1 MKKILKIAVTILVL
15 FNTACKAGIDNNVIN
30 TDIVKVKHNG
40 VSSQIVEV
48 DESGEVI
55 ENGSDD
61 TNTINSQDTNSGKTN
76 NKSKNS
82 IDRDKS
88 NSSTDRGNQSSS
100 ENKNTSEI
108 QDFKADEQTIN
119 VTIAIDCKTILDNLD
134 DLNPGYRE
142 YLPKNGII
150 LDTISLKIKKDS
162 TVLDVL
168 KTVDQ
173 NYKLNLKTRKSPY
186 GTYIYGIGNIE
197 EKICGDTS
205 GWMYSVNGSFPGK
218 SASSYRLKEG
228 DKIKWRFTCKP
239 RDLN

>member
-61 TNTINSQDTNSGKTN
+61 TTTINSQDTNSGKTN

-108 QDFKADEQTIN
+108 QDFK
-119 VTIAIDCKTILDNLD
+119 
-134 DLNPGYRE
+134 
-142 YLPKNGII
+142 
-150 LDTISLKIKKDS
+150 
-162 TVLDVL
+162 
-168 KTVDQ
+168 
-173 NYKLNLKTRKSPY
+173 
-186 GTYIYGIGNIE
+186 IGRAH
-197 EKICGDTS
+197 
-205 GWMYSVNGSFPGK
+205 V
-218 SASSYRLKEG
+218 
-228 DKIKWRFTCKP
+228 
-239 RDLN
+239 

>member
-61 TNTINSQDTNSGKTN
+61 TTTINSQDTNSGKTN

-100 ENKNTSEI
+100 EN
-108 QDFKADEQTIN
+108 EQTIN

>member
-30 TDIVKVKHNG
+30 TNIVKVKHNG

-61 TNTINSQDTNSGKTN
+61 TTTINSQDTNSGKTN

-134 DLNPGYRE
+134 DLSPGYRE

-218 SASSYRLKEG
+218 SRSKSVV
-228 DKIKWRFTCKP
+228 
-239 RDLN
+239 